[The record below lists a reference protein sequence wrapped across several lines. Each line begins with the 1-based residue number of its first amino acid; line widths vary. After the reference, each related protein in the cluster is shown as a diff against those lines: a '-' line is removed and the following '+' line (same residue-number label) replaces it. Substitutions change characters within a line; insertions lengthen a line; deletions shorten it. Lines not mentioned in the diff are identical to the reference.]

1 MCKTKLLVGGAI
13 IITIVAVSVIA
24 KKKLDRVCKQYE
36 EEYGDDSDTFDTNS
50 YTDCVEDEDSVKTDN
65 TGIADSEL

>member
-13 IITIVAVSVIA
+13 IITIVAVSIIA

-50 YTDCVEDEDSVKTDN
+50 YTDEVEDEDSVKTDN

>member
-1 MCKTKLLVGGAI
+1 MCKTKLLVGGAV
-13 IITIVAVSVIA
+13 IITVAAVLFIA
-24 KKKLDRVCKQYE
+24 KKKLDSVCKQYE

-50 YTDCVEDEDSVKTDN
+50 YTDEVEDEDSVKTDN